1 MRILV
6 TGSNGQV
13 GHELSLLAQDSKHYW
28 LCLDRSRLDVTY
40 QADVDH
46 IVDGFAPN
54 VVINVT
60 AYTAVD
66 KAETEQ
72 DLATAVNADAARYL
86 AQACE
91 RNNAALLH
99 ISTDYV
105 FAGDGTEPYKEADP
119 VTPSGHYGASKLAGE
134 REVAKHCSKHIILR
148 TAWVFGKHGNNFVKT
163 MVRVAQGRDT
173 LGVVSDQFGA
183 PTSANG
189 IAKALL
195 NIAEQVDA
203 GKEAWGIY
211 HYSGSPYTSWHGF
224 AEVIFNEAENR
235 QMLPHSV
242 TVNAISTADY
252 PTPAKRP
259 ANSRLDCTKIQSTF
273 GITDDDWHD
282 QLVKVL
288 NSIK

>member
-54 VVINVT
+54 VVINAT

-273 GITDDDWHD
+273 GITADDWHD